1 MLRDFVGNRKN
12 RFLFH
17 ALTDAQLLQT
27 NTLRNSMHP
36 ILEELEHVKGGFDI
50 FRRYRIT
57 HLQKKDCPVA
67 LRHLWSGHASAH
79 VSERYTKF
87 RDERE
92 YRLEWAER
100 VGLGFELPPS
110 IGQLGQL
117 RIVPKVA

>member
-1 MLRDFVGNRKN
+1 MLRDFVGNREDG
-12 RFLFH
+12 FLFH
-17 ALTDAQLLQT
+17 TSTGAQLLQT
-27 NTLRNSMHP
+27 NTLRNSLHP
-36 ILEELEHVKGGFDI
+36 ILEKLEHVKGGFSI

-67 LRHLWSGHASAH
+67 LGTSGPAMRRPTCR
-79 VSERYTKF
+79 SEL